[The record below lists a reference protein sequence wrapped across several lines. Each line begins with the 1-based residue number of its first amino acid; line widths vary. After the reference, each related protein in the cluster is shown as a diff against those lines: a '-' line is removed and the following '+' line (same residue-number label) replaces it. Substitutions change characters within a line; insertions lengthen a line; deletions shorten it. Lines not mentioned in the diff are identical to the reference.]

1 MTAIDREK
9 IMNEYLAAYNKIV
22 AKYKMD
28 NIASLVEEINKA
40 IKKAN
45 NMAEVNLVYERIS
58 DWNNLVSNLQGIRDA
73 LLARSKSLK
82 LPSIKE
88 ILIIFDHVTKEWRF
102 NTDAE

>member
-22 AKYKMD
+22 AKYKAD
-28 NIASLVEEINKA
+28 NIISLVEDINAA

-45 NMAEVNLVYERIS
+45 NMSEVNHLFERIS
-58 DWNNLVSNLQGIRDA
+58 DWNNIVSNLQGIRDA
-73 LLARSKSLK
+73 LMARSKSLK

-88 ILIIFDHVTKEWRF
+88 FLIIYDHVTREWRF